1 MIKCV
6 SVTKK
11 YPNIVAVNNVSLEI
25 NKNNIVG
32 LLGPNG
38 AGKSTLMRI
47 LSGYLIP
54 DEGRVYIDGLD
65 IFEEPE
71 LVKQKIGY
79 MPENNPLYKDIMV
92 KDQLELAM
100 DLYSIPSNLR
110 KKYLDFAVEVTNIG
124 DVYYK
129 EISELS
135 KGYKQRV
142 GLAQALVCNPEILIL
157 DEPTEGLDPVQRIE
171 IRSLI
176 KDIAKEKTIII
187 STHIMQ
193 EVEAVCERIVLI
205 NKGNILFDDS
215 IENFKL
221 KQQNN
226 DQIVIKLKG
235 KDIENK
241 FRSNQNIFTKFE
253 IEPKNEYEVIR
264 ITANLNEEF
273 YKNLNK
279 FIYSNDFVV
288 YEMYQVV
295 QNLDEVFRSLAG
307 ETKKE

>member
-1 MIKCV
+1 MIKCT

-11 YPNIVAVNNVSLEI
+11 YVNIVAVNNVSLEI

-47 LSGYLIP
+47 MSGYLIP
-54 DEGRVYIDGLD
+54 DEGRVYVDDLD

-71 LVKQKIGY
+71 LVKRKIGY

-241 FRSNQNIFTKFE
+241 FRSNTNIFIKFE
-253 IEPKNEYEVIR
+253 IEPKNEYEVIK

-273 YKNLNK
+273 YRNLNK